1 MNYIPLLAKAIR
13 AFSFCYL
20 AFATTGCV
28 QDIDNGNQSYLPLN
42 DSEYPY
48 AELPRI
54 VIETENFNEIRD
66 TETYKKASFQIY
78 GEKNPESEVIPLQI
92 RGRGNASFKMY
103 KYSYKLKF
111 NEKISLFGFP
121 KDKEWNLI
129 ANAAD
134 KSLLMNFITFK
145 LSKWLGSD
153 YEPRATFVELYLNRN
168 YLGVYLFTEQIKVSK
183 NRVNIPKEGYSFL
196 LEKSNKEDSLKTH
209 IKTKQH
215 NLFVIR
221 SPKEPTKQQKDSLLV
236 HFNHWESYLEK
247 GNFQSAQAISN
258 WLDLDNY
265 FRMYWIQEFSKNLDG
280 AFKRSIFL
288 TWQANDPIKFG
299 PVWDFDMAYG
309 NSEYASLQ
317 ATSGWNVKNSGW
329 NKYILKDSIL
339 WNKAIQYWNQKRDYF
354 ERTTDSLEIYYK
366 MLQKASVNEFKR
378 WPVLEYDNDW
388 PLKGK
393 YNSYHDAVNFLK
405 NWISDRIKWIDENT
419 H

>member
-1 MNYIPLLAKAIR
+1 MNCIPLSAKVIRILFFCCAII
-13 AFSFCYL
+13 AI
-20 AFATTGCV
+20 TGCV
-28 QDIDNGNQSYLPLN
+28 QDVDNANPEYLPLN

-48 AELPRI
+48 AGLPRL
-54 VIETENFNEIRD
+54 VIETENLSEIRD
-66 TETYKKASFQIY
+66 TETYRKAFFQIY
-78 GEKNPESEVIPLQI
+78 GKHSPETEVIPLQI
-92 RGRGNASFKMY
+92 KGRGNASFKMY
-103 KYSYKLKF
+103 KYGYKLKF
-111 NEKISLFGFP
+111 NEKATLFGFP

-168 YLGVYLFTEQIKVSK
+168 YLGVYLLTEQIKVSK
-183 NRVNIPKEGYSFL
+183 NRVDIPKEGYSFL

-221 SPKEPTKQQKDSLLV
+221 SPKEPSAQQRDSLRK
-236 HFNHWESYLEK
+236 HFNHWESYLENGK
-247 GNFQSAQAISN
+247 FQSPKAIGE
-258 WLDLDNY
+258 WIDLDSY

-288 TWQANDPIKFG
+288 TWQANDKIKFG

-317 ATSGWNVKNSGW
+317 ATSGWHVKKSGW
-329 NKYILKDSIL
+329 NKYILKDSAV
-339 WNKAIQYWNQKRDYF
+339 WQEAVQYWKQKRPYF
-354 ERTTDSLEIYYK
+354 EMATDSLEAYYK
-366 MLQKASVNEFKR
+366 MLKKASDNEFKR
-378 WPVLEYDNDW
+378 WPVLGSDETW
-388 PLKGK
+388 PLKGN
-393 YNSYHDAVNFLK
+393 YESYHEAVNFLK
-405 NWISDRIKWIDENT
+405 DWISDRIKWIDENAR
-419 H
+419 